1 MPKFDQNL
9 DDLYIRIT
17 SVSLTIL
24 LLTFSIYFLKRCKY
38 TNIIN
43 NDKRINKLFY
53 LYMLLNIVLF
63 NKLPC

>member
-43 NDKRINKLFY
+43 NGKRINKLFY